1 MLTRQVDVLIQI
13 PNAEIQFANAF
24 GVLLISMEHAKRVSL
39 FTQCL
44 VVRAIIANIKQ
55 HCIYII

>member
-1 MLTRQVDVLIQI
+1 MLTRQVDVLIQM

-24 GVLLISMEHAKRVSL
+24 RVLQISMEHAKRVSL
-39 FTQCL
+39 FT
-44 VVRAIIANIKQ
+44 VSSRTIIAIFKQ